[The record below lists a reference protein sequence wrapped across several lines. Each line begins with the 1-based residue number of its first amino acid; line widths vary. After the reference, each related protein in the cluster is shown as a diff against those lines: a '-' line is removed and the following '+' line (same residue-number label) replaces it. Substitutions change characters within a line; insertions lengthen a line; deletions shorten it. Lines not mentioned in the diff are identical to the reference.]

1 MSAEGPQ
8 PSYTYTRTRL
18 KKITDMGN
26 ENQKAPRAHAEDFLK
41 QMQEENE
48 AQKGSETLESQI
60 TRLKNTIEEAKTVCE
75 SLDTKM
81 ESARSYGSAVG
92 KAIMLAMDRVDG
104 FDLKLGELEAF
115 TFKAVLDNQS
125 RETIL
130 AEQNKLKEDY
140 ETYLNDHK
148 KTLNQLLE
156 FEKAILDNHREEL
169 KKLQREH
176 GAWISDKNFYWSLA
190 IVVALIAL
198 FFLFGYLKAKAKFT

>member
-1 MSAEGPQ
+1 MSAEGPR
-8 PSYTYTRTRL
+8 PSYTYPRTRF

-60 TRLKNTIEEAKTVCE
+60 ERLKKAIEEAKAVCE

-104 FDLKLGELEAF
+104 FDTQLDGLKAF
-115 TFKAVLDNQS
+115 KFTAVLDNQS
-125 RETIL
+125 L
-130 AEQNKLKEDY
+130 EQIKEQQKTLKEDY
-140 ETYLNDHK
+140 EKHLNSHQE
-148 KTLNQLLE
+148 TLNKLLE
-156 FEKAILDNHREEL
+156 SETSILDNHREEL
-169 KKLQREH
+169 KKIMRGESVWLSFK
-176 GAWISDKNFYWSLA
+176 AWVWA
-190 IVVALIAL
+190 IIVFELLLVVVGVVVY
-198 FFLFGYLKAKAKFT
+198 FCAKAKFT

>member
-1 MSAEGPQ
+1 ME
-8 PSYTYTRTRL
+8 
-18 KKITDMGN
+18 TDK
-26 ENQKAPRAHAEDFLK
+26 QKAPRAHAEDFLK

-48 AQKGSETLESQI
+48 VQKESTALESQI
-60 TRLKNTIEEAKTVCE
+60 ERLKEATKDANEACE
-75 SLDTKM
+75 SLLQKI
-81 ESARSYGSAVG
+81 ESARSYGVAVG
-92 KAIMLAMDRVDG
+92 KAIMLALDRVDA

-130 AEQNKLKEDY
+130 AEQDKLKEDY

-198 FFLFGYLKAKAKFT
+198 FFLFGYLRARAKFT

>member
-1 MSAEGPQ
+1 MSAEGPR

-60 TRLKNTIEEAKTVCE
+60 ERLKKAIEEAKAVCE

-104 FDLKLGELEAF
+104 FDTQLDGLKEF
-115 TFKAVLDNQS
+115 RFKAVLDS
-125 RETIL
+125 KDIEAIK
-130 AEQNKLKEDY
+130 AEQKTLKEDY
-140 ETYLNDHK
+140 EQHLNKHK
-148 KTLNQLLE
+148 ETLNQLRE
-156 FEKAILDNHREEL
+156 SEKSILSDHRDEL
-169 KKLQREH
+169 KRITRGQ
-176 GAWISDKNFYWSLA
+176 GAWISDKNFYWSLV

-198 FFLFGYLKAKAKFT
+198 FFLFGYLKAKARYT

>member
-1 MSAEGPQ
+1 
-8 PSYTYTRTRL
+8 
-18 KKITDMGN
+18 MGN

-60 TRLKNTIEEAKTVCE
+60 ERLKEATKDANEACE
-75 SLDTKM
+75 SLLQKI
-81 ESARSYGSAVG
+81 ESARSYGVAVG
-92 KAIMLAMDRVDG
+92 KAIMLALDRVDA

-125 RETIL
+125 LEQIK
-130 AEQNKLKEDY
+130 EQQNKLKEEY
-140 ETYLNDHK
+140 KEHLNEHK
-148 KTLNQLLE
+148 KTLNQLLA
-156 FEKAILDNHREEL
+156 FEKSILGNQREEL

-198 FFLFGYLKAKAKFT
+198 FFLFGYLRAKAKFT

>member
-1 MSAEGPQ
+1 MSAEGPR

-26 ENQKAPRAHAEDFLK
+26 ESQKAPRAHAEDFLK

-48 AQKGSETLESQI
+48 VQKESTALESQI
-60 TRLKNTIEEAKTVCE
+60 ERLKEATKDANEACE
-75 SLDTKM
+75 SLLQKI
-81 ESARSYGSAVG
+81 ESARSYGVAVG
-92 KAIMLAMDRVDG
+92 KAIMLALDRVDA

-125 RETIL
+125 LEQIK
-130 AEQNKLKEDY
+130 EQQNKLKEEY
-140 ETYLNDHK
+140 KEHLNEHK
-148 KTLNQLLE
+148 KTLNQLLA
-156 FEKAILDNHREEL
+156 FEKSILGNQREEL
-169 KKLQREH
+169 KRLQREH

-198 FFLFGYLKAKAKFT
+198 FFLFGYLRARAKFS

>member
-1 MSAEGPQ
+1 
-8 PSYTYTRTRL
+8 
-18 KKITDMGN
+18 MGIDK
-26 ENQKAPRAHAEDFLK
+26 QKAPRAHAEDFLK

-60 TRLKNTIEEAKTVCE
+60 GRLKNTIEEVNKACD

-81 ESARSYGSAVG
+81 ESARSYGVAVG
-92 KAIMLAMDRVDG
+92 KAIMLALDRVDG
-104 FDLKLGELEAF
+104 FDTKLDGLKEF
-115 TFKAVLDNQS
+115 RFKAVLDDQS
-125 RETIL
+125 FEQITAERE
-130 AEQNKLKEDY
+130 ALKE
-140 ETYLNDHK
+140 EHKKYLNEHK
-148 KTLNQLLE
+148 KTLNQLLA
-156 FEKAILDNHREEL
+156 FEESILGNHREEL

>member
-1 MSAEGPQ
+1 MSAEGSQ
-8 PSYTYTRTRL
+8 PSYTYPRTRF

-26 ENQKAPRAHAEDFLK
+26 NNPKAPRAHAEDFLK

-48 AQKGSETLESQI
+48 VQKESTALESQI
-60 TRLKNTIEEAKTVCE
+60 ERLKEATKDANEACE
-75 SLDTKM
+75 SLLQKI
-81 ESARSYGSAVG
+81 ESARSYGVAVG
-92 KAIMLAMDRVDG
+92 KAIMLALDRVDG
-104 FDLKLGELEAF
+104 FETKLDGLKEF
-115 TFKAVLDNQS
+115 RFKAVLDDQS
-125 RETIL
+125 FEQITAERE
-130 AEQNKLKEDY
+130 ALKE
-140 ETYLNDHK
+140 EHKKYLNEHK

-198 FFLFGYLKAKAKFT
+198 FFLFGYLRARAKFT